1 MIQAIH
7 SNQLYSE
14 TTIFFQGIVADE
26 FTFVAVDTRRPDG
39 SVEDQK
45 RESSKC
51 IRSCWKLCAL
61 RSIPAVRIYRTW

>member
-14 TTIFFQGIVADE
+14 TTIFSQGIVADE

-39 SVEDQK
+39 SVEDRSAKARMHSK
-45 RESSKC
+45 R
-51 IRSCWKLCAL
+51 
-61 RSIPAVRIYRTW
+61 